1 MSRSKTHKFK
11 AEVQQLL
18 DILVHSLYTDKEV
31 FVRELVSN
39 AADALEKVRF
49 QQASGAEVHDPDV
62 ELAISITTD
71 EEARTITIADT
82 GIGMSREEL
91 VDNLG
96 MIAHSGS
103 KAFLQRLDEAK
114 EEEKDQKA
122 RANLIGQFGVGFY
135 SAFMVGEKVTVETRS
150 ADPAGS
156 SWRWTST
163 GDGTYK
169 TEAIED
175 DLPRGT
181 SIVVSLTE
189 QQKEFA
195 QQTTIATIIKR
206 YSNFV
211 PFPITLNGERMNA
224 VEAIWA
230 RVPRGIKATE
240 YEEFY
245 KLIGHDFEAPMY
257 RLHFSADAPLA
268 IRALLFVPKK
278 NFEMPGGPG
287 GEIQVHLY
295 SRKILIDSEP
305 KELLPAWM
313 RFVKGVVDSEDLPLS
328 LSRESMQNS
337 ALMAKLN
344 TVISKRFIKM
354 LLEKAKKDPE
364 QYGEFFEVFG
374 RFIKEGVASDFA
386 NKESLGKLLRFESS
400 TSEAGK
406 TISLEDYVS
415 RLPEEQREIYY
426 ISAPNRE
433 AAEGSPYYE
442 AFKVKSQE
450 VLFFYDPWDEFVA
463 DHLMEFDGR
472 RIVAAEKAE
481 IEVDAPA
488 EEAGDRLSER
498 EGEELTTWIKETL
511 GESVNEV
518 RISKRLV
525 DSPAVIVDGD
535 KFMTASMRRMMKS
548 VNPDGGGLPDKIDLE
563 INPSHNMI
571 VQLNKRRADD
581 ADLAAK
587 VTEQIYD
594 NCRATAGLLE
604 DPRAMIQRMNELLE
618 QTLSAKG

>member
-1 MSRSKTHKFK
+1 
-11 AEVQQLL
+11 
-18 DILVHSLYTDKEV
+18 
-31 FVRELVSN
+31 
-39 AADALEKVRF
+39 
-49 QQASGAEVHDPDV
+49 
-62 ELAISITTD
+62 
-71 EEARTITIADT
+71 
-82 GIGMSREEL
+82 
-91 VDNLG
+91 
-96 MIAHSGS
+96 
-103 KAFLQRLDEAK
+103 
-114 EEEKDQKA
+114 
-122 RANLIGQFGVGFY
+122 
-135 SAFMVGEKVTVETRS
+135 
-150 ADPAGS
+150 
-156 SWRWTST
+156 
-163 GDGTYK
+163 
-169 TEAIED
+169 
-175 DLPRGT
+175 
-181 SIVVSLTE
+181 
-189 QQKEFA
+189 
-195 QQTTIATIIKR
+195 
-206 YSNFV
+206 
-211 PFPITLNGERMNA
+211 
-224 VEAIWA
+224 
-230 RVPRGIKATE
+230 
-240 YEEFY
+240 
-245 KLIGHDFEAPMY
+245 
-257 RLHFSADAPLA
+257 
-268 IRALLFVPKK
+268 
-278 NFEMPGGPG
+278 
-287 GEIQVHLY
+287 
-295 SRKILIDSEP
+295 
-305 KELLPAWM
+305 
-313 RFVKGVVDSEDLPLS
+313 
-328 LSRESMQNS
+328 
-337 ALMAKLN
+337 KLN